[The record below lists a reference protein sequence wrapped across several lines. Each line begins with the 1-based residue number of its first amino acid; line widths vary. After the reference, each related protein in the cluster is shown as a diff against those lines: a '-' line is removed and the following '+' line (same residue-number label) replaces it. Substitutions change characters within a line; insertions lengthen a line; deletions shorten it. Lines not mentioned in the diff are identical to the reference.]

1 MAPDG
6 VDSGVTPT
14 DRVTPVPIG
23 DYGFLSDGEVS
34 ALLAPDGAVDWMC
47 VPAVRLPQCL
57 RLDPRGR
64 RAGDF
69 RLAPLDVGVPAQRR
83 YLPGTMILETS
94 WGTADRL
101 DHRAR
106 RAVDRAVAPRPGP
119 LGRRTTGRPPTTR
132 PSTSCCAPSAASRA
146 RCRPSW
152 TVSRCSTTAA
162 GPSTGS
168 TPATTITRARRRPR
182 TPTSDSPSPPTCSSA
197 SRAGRPP
204 PAPCSRRATSASSP
218 CRGVAPSHR

>member
-23 DYGFLSDGEVS
+23 DHGFLSDGEVS
-34 ALLAPDGAVDWMC
+34 ALLAPDGAVTWMC
-47 VPAVRLPQCL
+47 VPRFDSPSVFGSILG
-57 RLDPRGR
+57 GR

-94 WGTADRL
+94 WGTPTGWIIVRDVLLIGPWHHARDRS
-101 DHRAR
+101 
-106 RAVDRAVAPRPGP
+106 VTY
-119 LGRRTTGRPPTTR
+119 RRTPTDYEAEHVLLRTVRCVSGEVQTVMDCEPVLDYGR
-132 PSTSCCAPSAASRA
+132 
-146 RCRPSW
+146 
-152 TVSRCSTTAA
+152 

-168 TPATTITRARRRPR
+168 TPATPTTRARRRPR
-182 TPTSDSPSPPTCSSA
+182 TPTSGSPSPPTCSSA
-197 SRAGRPP
+197 SKVGRPA
-204 PAPCSRRATSASSP
+204 PAPCSRRATSATSP